1 MILVMGLPRSSSSP
15 NSISMLSAL
24 LLLTVIE
31 NLIRVDSFSIIK
43 RNTPFCVPAT
53 MCRPLHASFLNDGD
67 DSNIN
72 DGNSNA
78 STNNDIEILK
88 QIRERQLREAVL
100 ENLFLS
106 KDLPASDSDSSS
118 SSFLSLSLVGQSKLS
133 LAARRIGYDEEKEKG
148 KENKNNSFATVL
160 VVSPTKG
167 NMPFE
172 NNNSN
177 SNEDN
182 KNEPLPVLFL
192 PLTAPTDSRLR
203 LLSKVYAA
211 KPISSFSNLIQW
223 NLNLIN
229 RDDSLF
235 DNIPWNQWSKDPD
248 RKNRDQAGN
257 LVLEKFRYGK
267 RDAYNRFT
275 GKDVNAKT
283 VATSR
288 RRYWEKKLIS
298 SLGQTNDND
307 NDSPDGGGASDDDP
321 NDSDDGDNDNNNDSS
336 FSQSFLSKRV
346 LELRV
351 QELRMEIAE
360 VDSQLAIS
368 RTSNSKTQED
378 LEESRTELVQTLQEA
393 ERNLNDL
400 LSSLTSSLSSPNSTV
415 ESNGIN
421 IIDKIARWAVDMS
434 INVRTEQNEAPYRG
448 ATGYGPRLSYDDDD
462 ADVECYR
469 SPFDLLNEIL
479 SDQLNAEVIECV
491 LENTSWLGGTI
502 ALGGAVVLQRR
513 TPTIETTLMG
523 ETLQTPD
530 RDEDFGN
537 FVKGGEIFV
546 VECDVDEAIGIALS
560 CDLPI
565 RVERTIFERS
575 SMMGVQVG
583 TRENSENSNSENGKI
598 IKSTYKNI
606 KAKLPYWETLDSGIS
621 LDVEGDSS
629 NPNASRLSPISIP
642 RTTSSLFDTI
652 FEPSPDNNGDDTSSS
667 SMFPTDNPITSI
679 NQLDSLGNKGKA
691 KTLLEMSNFSR
702 RLPRPRT
709 VRKAPAN
716 ENPLDKLLL
725 PLIDESVRN
734 EYNIRDAERRG
745 DLNLANELKEKRSKR
760 QMAKEKVDAARRD
773 GNEDLAEKWESEAE
787 FLEALRADVTQDEG
801 SYSRFLDKDDW
812 YERDRQKTANRAKRS
827 SFGNLLDGIE

>member
-1 MILVMGLPRSSSSP
+1 MVFVIWLPRS
-15 NSISMLSAL
+15 LSFSNFLSVLSTL
-24 LLLTVIE
+24 LMMVMVMA
-31 NLIRVDSFSIIK
+31 NLIRVDSFPIRK
-43 RNTPFCVPAT
+43 RHTPFCVSAT
-53 MCRPLHASFLNDGD
+53 LCGPLHASFRNDGS
-67 DSNIN
+67 DSNTN
-72 DGNSNA
+72 DSNGNSNA
-78 STNNDIEILK
+78 ITNNDIEILK

-106 KDLPASDSDSSS
+106 KDLPTLDSDSSS
-118 SSFLSLSLVGQSKLS
+118 SSSFVSLSLVGQSKLS
-133 LAARRIGYDEEKEKG
+133 LAAREIGYDEEKEEG
-148 KENKNNSFATVL
+148 KETKNNSFATVL

-167 NMPFE
+167 DMPFE
-172 NNNSN
+172 SSNSN
-177 SNEDN
+177 SNSNSKDEND
-182 KNEPLPVLFL
+182 PLPLMFL
-192 PLTAPTDSRLR
+192 PLAPPTDSRLR

-211 KPISSFSNLIQW
+211 KPISSFSNMIQW

-248 RKNRDQAGN
+248 RKNRDFAGN

-288 RRYWEKKLIS
+288 RKYWEKKLIS
-298 SLGQTNDND
+298 SL
-307 NDSPDGGGASDDDP
+307 ASDDDP
-321 NDSDDGDNDNNNDSS
+321 NDSSDEDNDNDNDNDVS

-368 RTSNSKTQED
+368 RTSNNSKTQED
-378 LEESRTELVQTLQEA
+378 LEVSRMELVQTLQEA
-393 ERNLNDL
+393 ERTLNAL
-400 LSSLTSSLSSPNSTV
+400 LSSLSSSLSSPKSTV
-415 ESNGIN
+415 ENDGIN
-421 IIDKIARWAVDMS
+421 IIDKIARWAVEMS

-462 ADVECYR
+462 ANVEFYR

-502 ALGGAVVLQRR
+502 ALEGAVVLRRR

-530 RDEDFGN
+530 RGEDFGN
-537 FVKGGEIFV
+537 FVKGGDIFV
-546 VECDVDEAIGIALS
+546 VECDVDEAIGVALS

-565 RVERTIFERS
+565 RVERSIFERS
-575 SMMGVQVG
+575 SMMGVRVG
-583 TRENSENSNSENGKI
+583 TRKNNENNNPENGKI
-598 IKSTYKNI
+598 KSAYKNI
-606 KAKLPYWETLDSGIS
+606 KEKLPHWETMDSGIS
-621 LDVEGDSS
+621 IDVEGDSL
-629 NPNASRLSPISIP
+629 NPNASRVSPISIP

-652 FEPSPDNNGDDTSSS
+652 FEPSSNNNDDDTSTS

-709 VRKAPAN
+709 VRKAPVN

-734 EYNIRDAERRG
+734 EYNVRDAERRG
-745 DLNLANELKEKRSKR
+745 DLNLANELKAKRSNR
-760 QMAKEKVDAARRD
+760 QKAKEKVDAARRD
-773 GNEDLAEKWESEAE
+773 GNEDLAEKWESEAK
-787 FLEALRADVTQDEG
+787 FQEALRADVTQDEG

>member
-1 MILVMGLPRSSSSP
+1 MIFAIGLPRSSPPP
-15 NSISMLSAL
+15 NFISVLSAL
-24 LLLTVIE
+24 LLMVMVIA

-53 MCRPLHASFLNDGD
+53 VCRPLHASFRNDWD
-67 DSNIN
+67 DSNNN
-72 DGNSNA
+72 DSNSNA
-78 STNNDIEILK
+78 ITINDMKMLK

-100 ENLFLS
+100 ENIFLS
-106 KDLPASDSDSSS
+106 KDLPASDSDSS

-133 LAARRIGYDEEKEKG
+133 LAARKIGYDEEKEDG
-148 KENKNNSFATVL
+148 TETKNNSFATVL
-160 VVSPTKG
+160 VVSPTRG
-167 NMPFE
+167 DNPFE
-172 NNNSN
+172 SSNSN
-177 SNEDN
+177 SNEDEN
-182 KNEPLPVLFL
+182 EKEPLPLMFL
-192 PLTAPTDSRLR
+192 PLAPPTDSRLR

-211 KPISSFSNLIQW
+211 KPIPSFSNMIQW

-248 RKNRDQAGN
+248 RKNRDFAGN
-257 LVLEKFRYGK
+257 LVLEKFRFGK

-288 RRYWEKKLIS
+288 RKYWEKKLIS
-298 SLGQTNDND
+298 SL
-307 NDSPDGGGASDDDP
+307 ASDDDP
-321 NDSDDGDNDNNNDSS
+321 NDSSDKDNDKDNDVS

-351 QELRMEIAE
+351 QELRTEIAE

-368 RTSNSKTQED
+368 KTSNNSKTQED
-378 LEESRTELVQTLQEA
+378 LEKSRTELVQTLQEA
-393 ERNLNDL
+393 ERNLNEL
-400 LSSLTSSLSSPNSTV
+400 LCSLTSSSSSPKSTA
-415 ESNGIN
+415 ENDGIN
-421 IIDKIARWAVDMS
+421 IIDKIARWAVEMS

-462 ADVECYR
+462 ADVEFYR

-502 ALGGAVVLQRR
+502 ALEGAVVLRRR

-523 ETLQTPD
+523 ETIQTPD

-537 FVKGGEIFV
+537 FVKGGDIFV
-546 VECDVDEAIGIALS
+546 VECDVDEAIGVALS

-565 RVERTIFERS
+565 RVERSIFERS
-575 SMMGVQVG
+575 SMMGVRVG
-583 TRENSENSNSENGKI
+583 TRENNENSNSEKGE

-606 KAKLPYWETLDSGIS
+606 KEKIPYWETMDSGIS
-621 LDVEGDSS
+621 LDVEGDSA
-629 NPNASRLSPISIP
+629 NPNASRVSPISIP

-652 FEPSPDNNGDDTSSS
+652 FEPSSNNDGDDTSSS

-709 VRKAPAN
+709 VRKAPVN

-725 PLIDESVRN
+725 PLIDESVRS

-745 DLNLANELKEKRSKR
+745 DLNLANELKAKRSNR
-760 QMAKEKVDAARRD
+760 QKAKEKVDAARRD
-773 GNEDLAEKWESEAE
+773 GNEDLAEKWESEAK
-787 FLEALRADVTQDEG
+787 FQEALRADVTQDEG